1 MAICDDARMTV
12 GTNAFRA
19 ARDLLLLHRTEYES
33 ARLEFAWRALNELNW
48 ALDRPAGRT
57 AA

>member
-1 MAICDDARMTV
+1 MCDDARMTV

-33 ARLEFAWRALNELNW
+33 ARLEFAWPARGSVRL
-48 ALDRPAGRT
+48 LDVGA
-57 AA
+57 